1 MFVVLAGIALIFI
14 GCASQPVAVVNGT
27 KITKA
32 DFSKR
37 LEQTY
42 GEQVLADLILRALVD
57 DAFAKAG
64 LVLDDAEVDAEIQK
78 AVQSAPD
85 EAAWL
90 EMLAQKGMTE
100 ADFREFIVFHMK
112 VRKLATQGVDASEE
126 AVKKFF
132 AENREAFAEP
142 EAVEFSMIVLSDK
155 AEADKLAS
163 QVKATPDQFNDLA
176 RQHTLDNGS
185 RANGGRYPKTPVA
198 QVRPAEVRQQLA
210 KLDAGK
216 IAGPFSAEGV
226 WFLVRLDANHA
237 AKQPSYEEIKDQ
249 VKEAFLMDNSKQ
261 QEELMAELRKTA
273 QIHIV
278 DARFQKLGEYF
289 QPATDSLPEFGS
301 GEGAA
306 PAAGGA
312 TPPAGQ
318 QPPAAG
324 QPAAPAG
331 QPAAPAGDQPA
342 APATGGQ

>member
-1 MFVVLAGIALIFI
+1 
-14 GCASQPVAVVNGT
+14 
-27 KITKA
+27 
-32 DFSKR
+32 
-37 LEQTY
+37 
-42 GEQVLADLILRALVD
+42 
-57 DAFAKAG
+57 
-64 LVLDDAEVDAEIQK
+64 
-78 AVQSAPD
+78 
-85 EAAWL
+85 
-90 EMLAQKGMTE
+90 MLAQKGMTE

-142 EAVEFSMIVLSDK
+142 EAVEFSMIVLSEK

-163 QVKATPDQFNDLA
+163 QLKATPDQFNDLA
-176 RQHTLDNGS
+176 RQHTLDNNS
-185 RANGGRYPKTPVA
+185 RQTGGRIPKTPVA
-198 QVRPAEVRQQLA
+198 QVRPAELRQQLA

-216 IAGPFSAEGV
+216 IAGPFSAENV

-237 AKQPSYEEIKDQ
+237 AKQPSYEEIKDK

-261 QEELMAELRKTA
+261 QDELMAELRKTA

-318 QPPAAG
+318 QPPAG